1 MSSPHLT
8 TDVPC
13 PSPTTTVSPT
23 HKYTCPYSKDK
34 EGRNLVVCIDGSSN
48 RFGLRN
54 TNVVELYS
62 QLVKSGTQLTYYN
75 SGVGTLARPTWRSLE
90 YVQYWLSNKVDLLIA
105 WNLERVILA
114 AYRWISENYQ
124 DGDRIYLFG
133 FSRGAYQARAIAG
146 MIHRVGLILPG
157 NNEQI
162 PFAFELYSKIDEKL
176 SGRKKSRRKHAM
188 ANELAETFK
197 STFCRSHVHIHFIG
211 VWDTVSSVGVVRGK
225 TLPSTTNRDHHMCY
239 FRHALALDERRVKFL
254 PEYIHGATTEGSHSD
269 RIKEVWFA
277 GSHSDVG
284 GGNRLNEKLQSGDI
298 PLLWMRKEAVE
309 AGLIVKP
316 TEVVWKMDDLQKRT
330 FESLQRTWWLL
341 EFAPI
346 KRVVYGTQ
354 DSHTFGLHRGKPRE
368 ILPGQK
374 IHASVLFKGNYRA
387 KAKFWRDFDVWPEL
401 MYWNDPA
408 SHERLSKLGPLWEK
422 DIFDAS
428 TVGSLLRDIQLH
440 GMECFEAVDR
450 LSFMA
455 SFKQGRA
462 AIRKSSGWES
472 QLNELIRYSDD
483 PKVRVSATVALSEL
497 LPELGAEYLEK
508 AAADVLRMLESKD
521 DINQIRACKAL
532 PALVKHAAVGS
543 EILSEKTF
551 QRVLDLGGVSETE
564 SLTVQLHASQTLSLL
579 ARRDGYRPALTDKA
593 AKGITDLLGSEHEE
607 ILVAALRILAA
618 LVHDETAQN
627 KVLGLIPVLIK
638 HLKQHDFYISPPVG
652 NVICAYATHVTF
664 RQSLLKPESSFLE
677 LLVDMLEHRLT
688 DIEDPAIHI
697 LRHLAHHIDVQE
709 ALIGKGHIKHLASLM
724 KSRRQ
729 ETSNGATLAM
739 LSILPHPFLRFRAIE
754 EGVVETL
761 VNHLKHQK
769 KCLFAAYAFSLI
781 LGHENIRKAMFELS
795 APIYIVGTFKRGS
808 FNGTVENEP
817 GKVVLGRLM
826 HNDDLRAA
834 VLKAHTTAALCAMFR
849 KGKMELNHAAF
860 DFLDIMS
867 NYPDG
872 KELIKDSGVPM
883 FRAIVA
889 ALDQQNWDSQKNAA
903 MALHNLFGVRDSS
916 EKALSF
922 VVEEF
927 QSVILEGIP
936 DILKLLVYDR
946 SYRVVGGAVALLAL
960 SEDGTVRAR
969 VREHA
974 DFRFVRN
981 QYFSRSMKLQYH
993 GSDPREEDVH
1003 KILDKLFA
1011 VMEENTRHRGAL
1023 RFPEVHPIPSRSVL
1037 VTSLAILSCVFY
1049 IPCGLTAMLAGLAI
1063 DKTETSPNALNPR
1076 LSAS

>member
-1 MSSPHLT
+1 
-8 TDVPC
+8 
-13 PSPTTTVSPT
+13 
-23 HKYTCPYSKDK
+23 
-34 EGRNLVVCIDGSSN
+34 
-48 RFGLRN
+48 
-54 TNVVELYS
+54 
-62 QLVKSGTQLTYYN
+62 
-75 SGVGTLARPTWRSLE
+75 
-90 YVQYWLSNKVDLLIA
+90 
-105 WNLERVILA
+105 
-114 AYRWISENYQ
+114 
-124 DGDRIYLFG
+124 
-133 FSRGAYQARAIAG
+133 
-146 MIHRVGLILPG
+146 
-157 NNEQI
+157 
-162 PFAFELYSKIDEKL
+162 
-176 SGRKKSRRKHAM
+176 
-188 ANELAETFK
+188 
-197 STFCRSHVHIHFIG
+197 
-211 VWDTVSSVGVVRGK
+211 
-225 TLPSTTNRDHHMCY
+225 
-239 FRHALALDERRVKFL
+239 
-254 PEYIHGATTEGSHSD
+254 
-269 RIKEVWFA
+269 
-277 GSHSDVG
+277 
-284 GGNRLNEKLQSGDI
+284 
-298 PLLWMRKEAVE
+298 
-309 AGLIVKP
+309 
-316 TEVVWKMDDLQKRT
+316 
-330 FESLQRTWWLL
+330 
-341 EFAPI
+341 
-346 KRVVYGTQ
+346 
-354 DSHTFGLHRGKPRE
+354 
-368 ILPGQK
+368 
-374 IHASVLFKGNYRA
+374 
-387 KAKFWRDFDVWPEL
+387 
-401 MYWNDPA
+401 
-408 SHERLSKLGPLWEK
+408 
-422 DIFDAS
+422 
-428 TVGSLLRDIQLH
+428 
-440 GMECFEAVDR
+440 
-450 LSFMA
+450 
-455 SFKQGRA
+455 
-462 AIRKSSGWES
+462 
-472 QLNELIRYSDD
+472 
-483 PKVRVSATVALSEL
+483 
-497 LPELGAEYLEK
+497 
-508 AAADVLRMLESKD
+508 MLESKD

-607 ILVAALRILAA
+607 ILVSALRILAA

-652 NVICAYATHVTF
+652 NVICAYATHETF

-739 LSILPHPFLRFRAIE
+739 LSILPHPFIRFRAIE
-754 EGVVETL
+754 EGVVET
-761 VNHLKHQK
+761 
-769 KCLFAAYAFSLI
+769 
-781 LGHENIRKAMFELS
+781 KAMFELS
-795 APIYIVGTFKRGS
+795 ASTYIVGTFKRGS

-849 KGKMELNHAAF
+849 KGKTELNHAAF

-872 KELIKDSGVPM
+872 KELIKDSKVPM

-981 QYFSRSMKLQYH
+981 QYFSKSMKLQYH